1 MKKITIDKC
10 LNCPYREQDGR
21 IISST
26 YHQVCSYK
34 NNETYRPII
43 ENINSIPE
51 WCKLED
57 E

>member
-21 IISST
+21 IISNT

-34 NNETYRPII
+34 NNKTYRPTI
-43 ENINSIPE
+43 EDINSIPK